1 MYLGAILLAHMRLS
15 LCLITALMQSDNSYL
30 HMHTQH
36 PRPFANTSEMLF
48 IPSPRS
54 FTHVSPTLQVC
65 KVNIRDE
72 QDRLSV
78 QVHEGLEDGDVSTF
92 V

>member
-1 MYLGAILLAHMRLS
+1 MVKHPQLPPANVPWSNTASHMRLS
-15 LCLITALMQSDNSYL
+15 LCLITALMQSDSLYL

-36 PRPFANTSEMLF
+36 PRLFANTSESLF
-48 IPSPRS
+48 IPPPTS

-78 QVHEGLEDGDVSTF
+78 
-92 V
+92 